1 MNPTQK
7 ANPIAKFIRRSVKMA
22 LLVIVGFTLVFL
34 MFITGCQRRIYYMPS
49 RYAPRE
55 LSIVAPKADAI
66 EYRTG
71 AGLQKAFYIKPLQSP
86 DTPPDRVWMVFV
98 GNASLALQWTD
109 TIQSPPDPRAG
120 FCLFDYPGYGFNEG
134 HPTRSTIDEASLAA
148 VEALAKHFKMTRAE
162 LCPRLRLL
170 CHSMGTGAG
179 LDLAV
184 RLEPAPKQIV
194 LLAPYTSTYK
204 MARLMFGRPLCW
216 LLFDRFDNEARLNEL
231 AARNPRPHVTIV
243 HGDRDQVIP
252 VEMGRDLAAEHKG
265 WIDYHELRN
274 ADHVAVIE
282 SSKPIWHEVMKAEIQ
297 AAVK

>member
-1 MNPTQK
+1 MDPTQK
-7 ANPIAKFIRRSVKMA
+7 TNRIAKFIRRIVKMT
-22 LLVIVGFTLVFL
+22 LLVIVGFVLVFV

-55 LSIVAPKADAI
+55 LSIVAPKADVI

-71 AGLQKAFYIKPLQSP
+71 AGLQKAFYIKPAESP
-86 DTPPDRVWMVFV
+86 DTPADRVWMVFV

-109 TIQSPPDPRAG
+109 VIHNPSDPRAG
-120 FCLFDYPGYGFNEG
+120 FYLFDYPGYGFNEG
-134 HPTRSTIDEASLAA
+134 RPTRSTINEASLAA
-148 VEALAKHFKMTRAE
+148 VDALAKHFNMTRAE
-162 LCPRLRLL
+162 LSPRLRLV

-184 RLEPAPKQIV
+184 KLDPAPKQIV
-194 LLAPYTSTYK
+194 LMSPYTSTYK

-231 AARNPRPHVTIV
+231 VARNPRPQVTII

-252 VEMGRDLAAEHKG
+252 VEMGRELAAEHKG
-265 WIDYHELRN
+265 WIDYRELRFV
-274 ADHVAVIE
+274 DHVAVIE
-282 SSKPIWHEVMKAEIQ
+282 ISKPIWHEVMKTPN
-297 AAVK
+297 